1 MTCLSSSGFTL
12 TQGTTATLFRSEI
25 TCKVD
30 TTIQQITV
38 LREAT
43 GYHATEVL
51 VAYASTS
58 STTPVVFNATR
69 GSVPPATSALISAG
83 GWWAAWAPN
92 ESTNSHVWFNRGA
105 AVRIDVRASSG
116 TDFFTVS
123 SAAQNVSVSAGT
135 RLEPFEFAQL
145 GISMTQPIHTL
156 SDVTDLIAW
165 LDAPTGLSLSK
176 GSRPSKRSTGLF
188 ELAVDPSTF
197 VTSMSVGQHPATDMM
212 LPLHVSGLHHR
223 WSVGMWQHTGYSMGH
238 YSNGSDVYTGLGLDD
253 FNSSFVPLYVGRA
266 PRHNIT
272 IGHPVIAVGQDAEE
286 LVIQVTRINASVAH
300 SQSPWP
306 GWHVSVNNP
315 LEDRE
320 ITVQLRSS
328 MPDLVP
334 LHARELRLSA
344 GEFLNL
350 L

>member
-1 MTCLSSSGFTL
+1 M
-12 TQGTTATLFRSEI
+12 
-25 TCKVD
+25 
-30 TTIQQITV
+30 

-43 GYHATEVL
+43 GYHATEVM

-58 STTPVVFNATR
+58 STTPVVFNATA
-69 GSVPPATSALISAG
+69 GSVPAAASARISTG
-83 GWWAAWAPN
+83 GWWAAWSPTQ
-92 ESTNSHVWFNRGA
+92 STNSHVWFNRGA

-123 SAAQNVSVSAGT
+123 SSAQNMSVLAGT

-156 SDVTDLIAW
+156 GDVTDLIAW
-165 LDAPTGLSLSK
+165 LDAPSGLSLST
-176 GSRPSKRSTGLF
+176 GSRTNRSSGLL
-188 ELAVDPSTF
+188 ELEVDPLAF
-197 VTSMSVGQHPATDMM
+197 VTSVEVGQHPAIDMM
-212 LPLHVSGLHHR
+212 LPLHVSGLRHR
-223 WSVGMWQHTGYSMGH
+223 WSAGMWQHTGYSMGH

-266 PRHNIT
+266 PRHHVT
-272 IGHPVIAVGQDAEE
+272 IGHPVIAIGQDAEE
-286 LVIQVTRINASVAH
+286 LVIQVTRINASVAKA
-300 SQSPWP
+300 PWP

-320 ITVQLRSS
+320 INVQLRSS
-328 MPDLVP
+328 MPDLIP
-334 LHARELRLSA
+334 LHERKLSLSA

-350 L
+350 M